1 MTAPPTSVT
10 PAAPAP
16 PRAIPASV
24 AAGGLTLQRER
35 GPGAVVS
42 LLVHGAIIAL
52 VLWQGAEMLGEGGGG
67 PGARGGGG
75 GRGRARATF
84 FTVPAYAAPQQVDIP
99 TPPTVTLPVMTT
111 PVIPLDLAK
120 IDVPQPQPNAAATGP
135 ATGVGPGTGGGQGA
149 GQGPGIGSAVGPG
162 TGGDAGYIQ
171 ASPRWLII
179 PPASAPTGVKGHALR
194 VQFWLT
200 ADGHV
205 SRVDVQPRIAD
216 AGYRRDFSERMMGYL
231 FNPATTRDGQPVAS
245 TYVITLTP

>member
-1 MTAPPTSVT
+1 MTAPPIT

-24 AAGGLTLQRER
+24 ATGRLTLQRER
-35 GPGAVVS
+35 GPGTVVS
-42 LLVHGAIIAL
+42 LCIHGAVIAL
-52 VLWQGAEMLGEGGGG
+52 VLWRSAVSLGEGGGG

-99 TPPTVTLPVMTT
+99 TPPTVTLPVVTT
-111 PVIPLDLAK
+111 PVIPLDLAR
-120 IDVPQPQPNAAATGP
+120 IDVPQPQANAATGP
-135 ATGVGPGTGGGQGA
+135 ATGLGPGTGGGQGA
-149 GQGPGIGSAVGPG
+149 GQGPGIGNAVGPG
-162 TGGDAGYIQ
+162 TGGDAGYILQ

-179 PPASAPTGVKGHALR
+179 PPTNAPAGVKGHALR
-194 VQFWLT
+194 VEFWLT
-200 ADGHV
+200 ADGRV
-205 SRVDVQPRIAD
+205 TRVDVQPRIAD
-216 AGYRRDFSERMMGYL
+216 AGYRRDFNERMMGYL